1 MELRQVEYFL
11 AAVDHGGITPAAAAL
26 RVAQPSVSQGIRALE
41 RELGVL
47 LFDRIGRT
55 LVVTSAG
62 TAFIGPARRLLRG
75 VAAAEGFF
83 TDAGGVPRGRLDIH
97 AWPFVTAHPVAE
109 LVGGFRQ
116 RFPQVSVRINEL
128 SDEQAAASLIRKGH
142 CELVFCYLPA
152 TARGLPAVELGSH
165 EYWLAFPPGTA
176 VPDADPL
183 PLSDLPDISW
193 VGVPKGS
200 SQRTLVEQ
208 ALRTAGARTRMSSV
222 LQNRQAIP
230 GFVLSGVGAGWLE
243 SSVARR
249 LAGQGAVVRAV
260 DPPIRRAYGMI
271 YDPAR
276 LSPAGKAFVDLVT
289 G

>member
-1 MELRQVEYFL
+1 MELRQIEYFL
-11 AAVDHGGITPAAAAL
+11 AVVDHGGVTPAAAAL

-55 LVVTSAG
+55 LMVTSAG

-142 CELVFCYLPA
+142 CELVFCYLPVL
-152 TARGLPAVELGSH
+152 ARGLPTVELGTH
-165 EYWLAFPPGTA
+165 EYWLAFPPGTE
-176 VPDADPL
+176 VPAADPL
-183 PLSDLPDISW
+183 PLSELPDIGW

-249 LAGQGAVVRAV
+249 LIGHGAVVRAV
-260 DPPIRRAYGMI
+260 DPPIKRAYGMI